1 MPHDCF
7 ADEVAI
13 DFPSVELAV
22 ERIRTAFLGARADDV
37 LRAELA
43 VTPREARG
51 GHVIPVDVP
60 VRATCQPCGGR
71 GETWAEP
78 CQECRGTGASI
89 VHHQLRVTLPPRVAD
104 GTCIRFRVS
113 PAGAPSV
120 RVELRVAIR
129 SAA

>member
-22 ERIRTAFLGARADDV
+22 ERIRTAFLGARVDDV
-37 LRAELA
+37 LRAELS
-43 VTPREARG
+43 VTLREARG

-60 VRATCQPCGGR
+60 ISALCQPCGGR

-78 CQECRGTGASI
+78 CLECRGTGASV
-89 VHHQLRVTLPPRVAD
+89 VHHQLRVTLPPKVAD
-104 GTCIRFRVS
+104 GTRLRFRVS
-113 PAGAPSV
+113 LPDVPTV